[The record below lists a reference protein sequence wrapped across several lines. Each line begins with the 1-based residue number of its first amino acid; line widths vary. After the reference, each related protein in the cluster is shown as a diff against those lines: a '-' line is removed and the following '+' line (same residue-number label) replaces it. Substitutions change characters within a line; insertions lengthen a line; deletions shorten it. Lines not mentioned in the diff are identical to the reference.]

1 MSEHGRFAVESQ
13 LVTAVPR
20 KLRKQFRGAKG
31 DTKQVS
37 SLLMIHRVERLLLSV
52 CEHLHSGKEIGV
64 PMERTA
70 KTDSVQI
77 TAISS
82 FPSERLVIPL
92 PPRAI
97 KFPR

>member
-1 MSEHGRFAVESQ
+1 MSEHGRFGVESQ

-20 KLRKQFRGAKG
+20 KLRKQFRGSKG

-37 SLLMIHRVERLLLSV
+37 SLLMIHRVERLLLNV
-52 CEHLHSGKEIGV
+52 CEHLQLGKEISV

-70 KTDSVQI
+70 KTDNVQI